1 MKKVLFWILLSL
13 VAFAGKMNDDLYI
26 KQWKMTHPIQE
37 QEWNRL
43 MGSKA
48 TETYQVKAGD
58 TLSKIS
64 LQQFGTME
72 YWPKLWE
79 VNKDNISNPHRLEPE
94 LKLVFV
100 KMPIRKPQ
108 SETSEQ
114 TKKKLDLDRKQE
126 PADLPDQL
134 LKADLAHQ
142 HRLRLVFLDGL
153 KKLGVITGSFDE
165 KNYLEP
171 NGQVYLGIYDKTKVA
186 PKARLAVIRPVELP
200 QSIQK
205 KIPSE
210 AGALVEVVGELEVEA
225 YERDLA
231 RAYVASAYAP
241 FQRGDSVVQIGPF
254 DLGGPLQVPPA
265 NLILEILL
273 GENLDNI
280 ALTQGQTVVLNK
292 GSESGVQV
300 GQHFHVYDDED
311 PIFKDSQLIEPR
323 SKGEVRVVYVT
334 PHVSVGYL
342 IKVKNTLE
350 VGNVLVAAGQ
360 LPQDLNSFQRN
371 RKPFPLE

>member
-1 MKKVLFWILLSL
+1 MKIMLFWIFPSL

-26 KQWKMTHPIQE
+26 KQWKLTHPIQE

-48 TETYQVKAGD
+48 TETYIVKAGD

-64 LQQFGTME
+64 LKQFGTME

-79 VNKDNISNPHRLEPE
+79 VNKDSISNPHRLEPE
-94 LKLVFV
+94 LKIVFV
-100 KMPIRKPQ
+100 KIPVRNPQ
-108 SETSEQ
+108 SESSEQ
-114 TKKKLDLDRKQE
+114 TKKKVDLDRKQG

-134 LKADLAHQ
+134 LKPDLAHQ

-153 KKLGVITGSFDE
+153 EKLGVITGSFAE
-165 KNYLEP
+165 KNYMEP
-171 NGQVYLGIYDKTKVA
+171 SGQVYIGIYDKTKIA
-186 PKARLAVIRPVELP
+186 PKTRLAVIRPVELP
-200 QSIQK
+200 QSVQK
-205 KIPSE
+205 KVPSD

-225 YERDLA
+225 YERDLV

-241 FQRGDSVVQIGPF
+241 FQRGDSVVKLGAF
-254 DLGGPLQVPPA
+254 DLGGSLQVPPA
-265 NLILEILL
+265 NLILEILM

-292 GSESGVQV
+292 GSQSGVQV
-300 GQHFHVYDDED
+300 GQHFQIYDDED

-323 SKGEVRVVYVT
+323 SKGEARIVYVT
-334 PHVSVGYL
+334 PHSSIGYL

-350 VGNVLVAAGQ
+350 VGNVLVASGQ

-371 RKPFPLE
+371 REPFPLE